1 MNLLTYIYIVA
12 LFSAFTLFSFY
23 IDTTREKNKQW
34 RIPLKSLILMT
45 FMFGSLGGILATFL
59 LGYKEKKIV
68 IANLVAL
75 LVHISLGVVIYI
87 AFGL

>member
-1 MNLLTYIYIVA
+1 MNLLTYIFIVA

-23 IDTTREKNKQW
+23 IDRTREKNKQW
-34 RIPLKSLILMT
+34 RIPSRSLVLMT
-45 FMFGSLGGILATFL
+45 CLLGSIGGILATCL

-75 LVHISLGVVIYI
+75 LVHISLGVVIYS